1 MHLKI
6 DTKEKFSILRPLVSH
21 INDNMADEL
30 AALCLN
36 YLDKNMK
43 NVILNL
49 NQISL
54 IDVKATKI
62 IVKLQES
69 FYKKNTSFIICEL
82 KPNIKEIME
91 KSEFSEF
98 FNYAPTES
106 EASDIIQM
114 EEIERELLGNDD
126 DDISGTNQ

>member
-6 DTKEKFSILRPLVSH
+6 DTKERFSILRPLVSH
-21 INDNMADEL
+21 IDDNMADEL

-36 YLDKNMK
+36 YLNK
-43 NVILNL
+43 NVKNIILNL

-62 IVKLQES
+62 IIKLQKF
-69 FYKKNTSFIICEL
+69 FYKKNASFIICEL
-82 KPNIKEIME
+82 KAPIKENIE
-91 KSEFSEF
+91 KSEFFEF

-114 EEIERELLGNDD
+114 EEIERELLGNEDE
-126 DDISGTNQ
+126 ISGSKH

>member
-1 MHLKI
+1 MQVKI
-6 DTKEKFSILRPLVSH
+6 DTKEKFSVLQPLASH

-36 YLDKNMK
+36 YLNKNIK

-49 NQISL
+49 KEIFIIDINAANIIIRVQQI
-54 IDVKATKI
+54 
-62 IVKLQES
+62 
-69 FYKKNTSFIICEL
+69 FYKKNASFIICEL

-91 KSEFSEF
+91 KSKFSEF
-98 FNYAPTES
+98 FNYTPTES

-114 EEIERELLGNDD
+114 EEIERELLGNYEGNT
-126 DDISGTNQ
+126 GTNQ

>member
-1 MHLKI
+1 MQLKI
-6 DTKEKFSILRPLVSH
+6 DTKDNFTIIRPLETH

-36 YLDKNMK
+36 YLDKNIK

-62 IVKLQES
+62 IIQLQQS
-69 FYKKNTSFIICEL
+69 FYKKSTSFIICNL

-91 KSEFSEF
+91 KSES
-98 FNYAPTES
+98 FNYTPTES

-114 EEIERELLGNDD
+114 EEIERELIGNE
-126 DDISGTNQ
+126 GEQ